1 MPLGRE
7 KALIISG
14 LIWGL
19 WHLPFVFLIDDGN
32 YPNKI
37 AGCLIFTALVT
48 LLGIYIGAL
57 TLNNKSTLLASY
69 MHGVINSQD
78 HGIWI
83 IIYPAYN
90 HLIGGGEGL
99 IGVIV
104 LLPVALYYLRKTEL
118 SPLSYKS
125 PH

>member
-1 MPLGRE
+1 LLPKLLPLGRE

-19 WHLPFVFLIDDGN
+19 WHLLFVLLIDYES

-37 AGCLIFTALVT
+37 AGGLIFTALIT

-69 MHGVINSQD
+69 VHGVFNAQD
-78 HGIWI
+78 HGI
-83 IIYPAYN
+83 
-90 HLIGGGEGL
+90 
-99 IGVIV
+99 
-104 LLPVALYYLRKTEL
+104 
-118 SPLSYKS
+118 
-125 PH
+125 